1 MDRASAALRRRRR
14 DELLR
19 RAAAATDV
27 MGVFDAAARR
37 LRALAPYDAAAWV
50 SADPV
55 TGLPT
60 GPALVEDLE
69 GITQALCSEHWR
81 REFVVDD
88 VHLFRRLARAPVPAG
103 ALRAAV
109 DDPAA
114 SGRWRTFL
122 RPLGFDDE
130 LRVVLRAGGATWG
143 TVTLWRRE
151 GRPRFGLDEVRLVAG
166 LSTPLGEL
174 LRARHRPAA
183 GAGPGGPAAPPGHL
197 LFDTDARLVAADD
210 AGRRWLDELLAAEA
224 PAARVPTDLG
234 VEVPLWMVVLVLRA
248 GVRGP
253 DGAGP
258 SARARSAA
266 GTWLTCHAGAL
277 RGAGGT
283 PDHVAVTVGPATPAE
298 VAPIV
303 ADAYELTAREREVA
317 ALVARGAGTGE
328 IAAALAL
335 SPHTVRDHVKSVL
348 RKVGVASRGE
358 LVATLFAKQVEPDRV
373 RRVRRHPG

>member
-1 MDRASAALRRRRR
+1 GARLGPAGVEGLAQPGGQLGELVEGSLGAAGHHADEHSARPVARDPGRVHRAPGDEDERAGRGPVDRVADEELELAVEHVEQLVGVVVDVRRRGEPGRARRLQHGDRAAGVLAARLDDQPLGAGERPAAAGGDDDGLGGRRRGVLGVCHGPTVPPRAPAALSPDRGVVAPEDPGDTGRVMDRASAALRRRRR

-130 LRVVLRAGGATWG
+130 L
-143 TVTLWRRE
+143 
-151 GRPRFGLDEVRLVAG
+151 
-166 LSTPLGEL
+166 
-174 LRARHRPAA
+174 
-183 GAGPGGPAAPPGHL
+183 
-197 LFDTDARLVAADD
+197 
-210 AGRRWLDELLAAEA
+210 
-224 PAARVPTDLG
+224 
-234 VEVPLWMVVLVLRA
+234 
-248 GVRGP
+248 
-253 DGAGP
+253 
-258 SARARSAA
+258 
-266 GTWLTCHAGAL
+266 
-277 RGAGGT
+277 
-283 PDHVAVTVGPATPAE
+283 
-298 VAPIV
+298 
-303 ADAYELTAREREVA
+303 
-317 ALVARGAGTGE
+317 
-328 IAAALAL
+328 
-335 SPHTVRDHVKSVL
+335 
-348 RKVGVASRGE
+348 
-358 LVATLFAKQVEPDRV
+358 
-373 RRVRRHPG
+373 